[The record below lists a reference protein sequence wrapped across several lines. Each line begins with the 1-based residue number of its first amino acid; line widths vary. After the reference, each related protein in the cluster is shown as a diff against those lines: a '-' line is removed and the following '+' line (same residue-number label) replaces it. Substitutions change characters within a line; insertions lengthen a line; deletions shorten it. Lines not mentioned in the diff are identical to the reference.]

1 MSNSWLSLI
10 EKGKLAKIPCRP
22 TVTKRVSVPLKD
34 PESIIVK
41 TSYNFSTFYLSIH
54 MSSLYSLLHEPPV
67 VGSKWVLGCGWPRA
81 LRLGQWRERLTN
93 KSRKKPQTAEDL
105 VHCVPNGCVT
115 GNWSKCAMLLKWPQR
130 AARSERSSL
139 FTGDAIIDVFIEP
152 ENATRVC
159 NIVNKVTTLAK
170 AWILKW
176 IMAFFYDFC

>member
-1 MSNSWLSLI
+1 
-10 EKGKLAKIPCRP
+10 
-22 TVTKRVSVPLKD
+22 
-34 PESIIVK
+34 
-41 TSYNFSTFYLSIH
+41 

-159 NIVNKVTTLAK
+159 NIVNKVTILVK

-176 IMAFFYDFC
+176 IMAFLIFASYLALKNLACSSIAQRIILHTCSHLK